1 MVVLSNVLQKILN
14 WSVSCRGGATK
25 AKNIQK
31 SVMHQLQ
38 SCCFAYLNLLL
49 FSRSHIAVLTVTA

>member
-1 MVVLSNVLQKILN
+1 MLN
-14 WSVSCRGGATK
+14 WSVSCRGGATR

-49 FSRSHIAVLTVTA
+49 FSRSHIAVLTVIA